1 MEKSFETLRHS
12 KSNEKGE
19 LSEEGRDFIVEKVKE
34 LFEEISEDKNTKEF
48 WRRLDDFKF
57 NENLIAKLWA
67 AQPEEI
73 DMIKQEV
80 KEQYPEVDIN
90 DIKPSNFFETPEDD
104 AEKKIRFMIKTL
116 KIAQKYFPDNPVKI
130 FGISHS
136 VRSDFAAMKLLG
148 INISAKAFE
157 EIGGARDY
165 LESHKVTIKDGK
177 VIVSFRGQQNEF
189 SVDELAKICLK
200 IEKHYKKPQDIEWA
214 FKGGRL
220 YIVQSRPI
228 TTL

>member
-1 MEKSFETLRHS
+1 MS
-12 KSNEKGE
+12 
-19 LSEEGRDFIVEKVKE
+19 
-34 LFEEISEDKNTKEF
+34 
-48 WRRLDDFKF
+48 
-57 NENLIAKLWA
+57 
-67 AQPEEI
+67 
-73 DMIKQEV
+73 
-80 KEQYPEVDIN
+80 EQYPEVDIN